1 MKEAMQSLIKK
12 FKAIGVTGSAM
23 VTELLRFRVL
33 DQILQ
38 TSPEVRH
45 GGLRVINYMNWRS
58 KVPLK
63 FLANFLTIK

>member
-38 TSPEVRH
+38 TSPEVRQW
-45 GGLRVINYMNWRS
+45 GDYG
-58 KVPLK
+58 
-63 FLANFLTIK
+63 